1 MYHHYSNDFA
11 SFLVQPLNLSPRLD
25 TTKPKCKWFD
35 VGFSEVGQPAEWKV
49 NEAEMNTNPQKS
61 VSLDITPNSPELVTR
76 VRACHIAMS
85 VCWQHTHTQTHRC
98 DDLSSI
104 KQTSPESQTIFDHPL
119 APDDAQHP
127 STFIL
132 GSCLG
137 SATKRVR
144 KY

>member
-1 MYHHYSNDFA
+1 MYHHYSNIIEWLCFIFLYSRLIYRHA
-11 SFLVQPLNLSPRLD
+11 STQPNLN
-25 TTKPKCKWFD
+25 

-137 SATKRVR
+137 STTKRVR